1 MLTGSDNMQ
10 PEQRSKTGRYVALP
24 GGGMGFVPNSLPPD
38 PPFEVDHEM
47 WTLLSEADRAIGR
60 LDGATEILPNP
71 DLFVAMYVRKEAV
84 LSSQI
89 EGTQASLADL
99 LEYEVK
105 KPTLRGAMDVGEVVN
120 YVAAMNHGLDKLK
133 TEPLSLGL
141 VKELHAKL
149 LAGVRGGDKT
159 PGEFRKDQNWL
170 GPAGSLV
177 TQATYVPPPP
187 EEVGPAMQ
195 RLEDYI
201 LHPGPMPP
209 LISLGLVHAQL
220 ESIHPFIDGN
230 GRVGRLLVIL
240 MLCREGILKRP
251 LLYLSHYLKR
261 NRTEYYDRLQATR
274 NPGTWEGWLKFF
286 VRGVAGAAGEAAST
300 ARKIVHLR
308 EQHRG
313 VLQASLGQ
321 RTAVGLALLERLYLN
336 PIVDIRLVAGVTG
349 KSYINANKLVADM
362 EKLGLLKETTGYK
375 RNRRFA
381 YQPYLSLF
389 EES

>member
-1 MLTGSDNMQ
+1 
-10 PEQRSKTGRYVALP
+10 
-24 GGGMGFVPNSLPPD
+24 
-38 PPFEVDHEM
+38 M

-71 DLFVAMYVRKEAV
+71 DLFVAMYVRREAV

-89 EGTQASLADL
+89 EGTQASLTDL

-105 KPTLRGAMDVGEVVN
+105 KPTLKRVMDVGEVVN

-159 PGEFRKDQNWL
+159 PGEFRADQNWL

-177 TQATYVPPPP
+177 TQAAYVPPPP

-201 LHPGPMPP
+201 RQPGPMPS
-209 LISLGLVHAQL
+209 LIALGLVHAQF

-240 MLCREGILKRP
+240 MLCKQGILKRP
-251 LLYLSHYLKR
+251 LLYLSHYFKR
-261 NRTEYYDRLQATR
+261 NRSEYYDRLQATR
-274 NPGTWEGWLKFF
+274 DPGTWEGWLKFF
-286 VRGVAGAAGEAAST
+286 VRGVAIAAHEAANT
-300 ARKIVHLR
+300 ARQIVNLR

-313 VLQASLGQ
+313 LLQAKLGQ
-321 RTAVGLALLERLYLN
+321 RTAVGLALLERLYLS
-336 PIVDIRLVAGVTG
+336 PVVDIRLVAGITG
-349 KSYINANKLVADM
+349 KSYINANRLVA
-362 EKLGLLKETTGYK
+362 ELEELGLLKETTGHK

-381 YQPYLSLF
+381 YQPYLDLF
-389 EES
+389 EEPKT

>member
-1 MLTGSDNMQ
+1 MQ
-10 PEQRSKTGRYVALP
+10 PAQSKTGRYAPLP
-24 GGGMGFVPNSLPPD
+24 HGGLGFIPNPLPPD

-71 DLFVAMYVRKEAV
+71 DLFVAMYVRREAV

-89 EGTQASLADL
+89 EGTQASLTDL

-105 KPTLRGAMDVGEVVN
+105 KPTLKRVMDVGEVVN

-149 LAGVRGGDKT
+149 LAGTRGGDKT

-187 EEVGPAMQ
+187 EEVGPAMR
-195 RLEDYI
+195 RLEEYI
-201 LHPGPMPP
+201 RRPGPMPP
-209 LISLGLVHAQL
+209 LISLGLVHAQF
-220 ESIHPFIDGN
+220 ESIHPFSDGN

-240 MLCREGILKRP
+240 MLCKSGILKRP
-251 LLYLSHYLKR
+251 LLYLSHYFKK
-261 NRTEYYDRLQATR
+261 NRSEYYDRLQATR
-274 NPGTWEGWLKFF
+274 DPGTWEGWLKFF
-286 VRGVAGAAGEAAST
+286 VRGVAGAAREAADT
-300 ARKIVHLR
+300 ARKIVNLR

-313 VLQASLGQ
+313 LLQANLGQ

-336 PIVDIRLVAGVTG
+336 PVVDIRLVAGVTG
-349 KSYINANKLVADM
+349 KSYINANRLVSEL
-362 EKLGLLKETTGYK
+362 EKLGLLKETTGHR

-381 YQPYLSLF
+381 YQPYLDLF
-389 EES
+389 EEPKA